1 MELAY
6 YWSSIPIGPENAITY
21 EQLCFKWHVSRRHVR
36 RILHELSMWDNG
48 DGFVLIRSSQY
59 VGFYRTDDRAEIERF
74 KRETISR
81 ATKTFAPLRKIN
93 RILGVSDNQLSIEF

>member
-74 KRETISR
+74 KRDDKQGNQDVRTASEDKQDSR
-81 ATKTFAPLRKIN
+81 GKR
-93 RILGVSDNQLSIEF
+93 